1 MYATHRNDSKH
12 RFSKDRR
19 VFQKIADSADPR
31 LTTYKPLRLFSSD
44 YYFSLFC
51 GSFSAV
57 SKPNFA
63 SKYLFCSIFQDL
75 HNEHA
80 FAPPTTKNLQ
90 TFAQVCKFLMT
101 FPDFRKILLKFDE
114 IVLFFGENFTE
125 FRRNSR
131 ESQLIYGNSDFLKK
145 IRKIVLE
152 FWHNF
157 DDRSSDNRQSSDYFP
172 VVVDNRQRG
181 L

>member
-1 MYATHRNDSKH
+1 MRTRLHSSSGPAETFGVSSCSPILSSCAPERE
-12 RFSKDRR
+12 RW
-19 VFQKIADSADPR
+19 DP
-31 LTTYKPLRLFSSD
+31 LTTAPEVIAGTFTMHYKPLRLLSSD

-63 SKYLFCSIFQDL
+63 SKYSFCSIFQDL

-80 FAPPTTKNLQ
+80 FAPPTAQNLR
-90 TFAQVCKFLMT
+90 TFAQFCKFLMT
-101 FPDFRKILLKFDE
+101 FPDFLKILLKFDE

-131 ESQLIYGNSDFLKK
+131 KSQLTNGNSDFFFSFFRGEDFFQN

-152 FWHNF
+152 F
-157 DDRSSDNRQSSDYFP
+157 
-172 VVVDNRQRG
+172 
-181 L
+181 

>member
-1 MYATHRNDSKH
+1 MCEHLLIDLFSSDCGSAGAT
-12 RFSKDRR
+12 RR
-19 VFQKIADSADPR
+19 RLSPTARSAASPGS
-31 LTTYKPLRLFSSD
+31 KPLRLLSSD

-63 SKYLFCSIFQDL
+63 SKYSFCSIFQYL

-80 FAPPTTKNLQ
+80 FAPPTTQNLQ
-90 TFAQVCKFLMT
+90 TFAQFCKFLMS
-101 FPDFRKILLKFDE
+101 FPDFLKILLKFDE

-131 ESQLIYGNSDFLKK
+131 ESQLIYGNSDFFQK

-152 FWHNF
+152 F
-157 DDRSSDNRQSSDYFP
+157 
-172 VVVDNRQRG
+172 
-181 L
+181 